1 MSLSEEGGRKVVQ
14 ENEKDCIEARMV
26 MPLLDWFAE
35 NARKLMFRENP
46 QPYYCLLYTSPS
58 PRDCS

>member
-35 NARKLMFRENP
+35 NARKLMFREN
-46 QPYYCLLYTSPS
+46 QIG
-58 PRDCS
+58 RAHV